1 MHGVHGVH
9 GVHGAQWAEGYKKY
23 FQIWIS
29 GALIDPWYLIR
40 RAKII
45 NSVFETLSKRNSN
58 SNTPGSTMKFLSSI
72 SKNYVFWPLCFSG
85 TFRDQQLWPKMT
97 SYMVPKHELL
107 PPYLARLSSKVRGGG
122 YSLLTKIY
130 GFFGISNCETR
141 NGQKCLKL
149 LKSTL
154 GQVKL
159 SLEVQYVNLARFLD
173 FLEGLFSNS
182 ATV

>member
-1 MHGVHGVH
+1 
-9 GVHGAQWAEGYKKY
+9 
-23 FQIWIS
+23 
-29 GALIDPWYLIR
+29 
-40 RAKII
+40 
-45 NSVFETLSKRNSN
+45 
-58 SNTPGSTMKFLSSI
+58 MKFLSSI
-72 SKNYVFWPLCFSG
+72 SKNDVFWPLCFSG

-97 SYMVPKHELL
+97 SYMVPKHESL

-154 GQVKL
+154 GQVRL
-159 SLEVQYVNLARFLD
+159 SLEVQYVTLARFLD

-182 ATV
+182 ATVGGVGCAPG